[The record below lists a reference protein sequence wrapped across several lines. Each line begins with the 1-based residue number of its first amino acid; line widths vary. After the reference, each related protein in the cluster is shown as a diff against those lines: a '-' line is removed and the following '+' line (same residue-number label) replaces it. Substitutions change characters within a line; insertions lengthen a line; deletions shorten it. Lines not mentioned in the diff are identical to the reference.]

1 MFICAQDVHAF
12 VDNFMRKKKKMRQP
26 APQMCRLAPYICEVI
41 HRLWKSLRVSL
52 QRSAAGCRHPEVI
65 AAV

>member
-1 MFICAQDVHAF
+1 MFVCAQDVHAF
-12 VDNFMRKKKKMRQP
+12 VDNFVRKKKKMRQP
-26 APQMCRLAPYICEVI
+26 ALQMRRLAPYVCEVI
-41 HRLWKSLRVSL
+41 HRLWKSVRVSI